1 MRKYD
6 KTSDILKAITGS
18 LTGATSGAF
27 TGAMIGGG
35 TGAAVGGIIG
45 GVSSAAGGIADV
57 VVNENKYKENRDFM
71 IDQFEFQLQNVQA
84 LPTTLSKVSSLS
96 ANYKF
101 YPFIEYY
108 TCTDEEKN
116 LFKNYLKYKGM
127 TVNNISTISN
137 YLQNDYSYVQGKLIR
152 QEFTDMD
159 YHELLEVAR
168 RLSEGVYIK

>member
-6 KTSDILKAITGS
+6 RAGDIIKSITGTLS
-18 LTGATSGAF
+18 GATSGAF
-27 TGAMIGGG
+27 TGAMVGGG
-35 TGAAVGGIIG
+35 QGAAIG
-45 GVSSAAGGIADV
+45 ATVAAIGSAAGGIADV

-71 IDQFEFQLQNVQA
+71 KDQFEFQLQNVQA

-101 YPFIEYY
+101 YPFVEYY
-108 TCTDEEKN
+108 TCTDEEKT
-116 LFKNYLKYKGM
+116 LFENYLKYKGM

-137 YLQNDYSYVQGKLIR
+137 YLQSDYSYIQGKLIR
-152 QEFTDMD
+152 QEYTDMD

>member
-1 MRKYD
+1 MVGGGQGA
-6 KTSDILKAITGS
+6 AI
-18 LTGATSGAF
+18 GATVA
-27 TGAMIGGG
+27 AIG
-35 TGAAVGGIIG
+35 
-45 GVSSAAGGIADV
+45 SAAGGIADV

-71 IDQFEFQLQNVQA
+71 KDQFEFQLQNVQA

-101 YPFIEYY
+101 YPFVEYY
-108 TCTDEEKN
+108 TCTDEEKA
-116 LFKNYLKYKGM
+116 LFENYLKYKGM

-137 YLQNDYSYVQGKLIR
+137 YLQSDYSYIQGKLIR